1 MHGSAL
7 ELWPTIS
14 YGNPGNA
21 SVLNRLLNDDDAAA
35 KFIADAIAIAH
46 KQKLTGF
53 NWDLEAVGQ
62 VSTATAATRLPSK
75 ADRCQQP
82 AVDSAKL
89 GPFLQKFGAALHAAT
104 PVIGISYDAGNSPI
118 AGVQDMDRWV
128 SMATYTGSLPSYL
141 SGLAQGI
148 KSSGSKFGV
157 GLCPLCQIL
166 SEADTEARFAALAKY
181 NGTVREI
188 DLWAAEYSV
197 PPSVHWEYYWPRL
210 AKWLAEA

>member
-53 NWDLEAVGQ
+53 NWDLEANG
-62 VSTATAATRLPSK
+62 
-75 ADRCQQP
+75 QP

-104 PVIGISYDAGNSPI
+104 PPVEISYDAGNSPI

-141 SGLAQGI
+141 SGLAQGV

-157 GLCPLCQIL
+157 GLCPVCQIL

-197 PPSVHWEYYWPRL
+197 PPSARWEYYWPRL